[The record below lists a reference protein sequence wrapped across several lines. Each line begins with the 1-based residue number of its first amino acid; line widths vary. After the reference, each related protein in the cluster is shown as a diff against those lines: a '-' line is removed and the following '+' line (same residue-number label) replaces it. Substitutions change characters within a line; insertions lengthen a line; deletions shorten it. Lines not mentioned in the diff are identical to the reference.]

1 MSTQKDRIE
10 KLETDVQKLVEEN
23 TKRFAGVD
31 KALENIASSIKEL
44 SIGFSGGLNKNN
56 GENSQNSSKESRDT
70 HHSSGHGHHRDRK
83 EDGSYVCPLK
93 MDFPRF
99 FGEEPIIWLDRVA
112 QYFELQQ
119 TLEEQ
124 KVTLAAFYLEGE
136 ANQWWQWLKKI
147 YAQDAKP
154 LVWETFEQ
162 DLLAR
167 FGPTDYEDFDEAL
180 SHIEQKGTVREY
192 QQEFECLANRVVDWP
207 EKALVGTFLGGLQ
220 PDIANP
226 IKMFKPRTLRETI
239 QFAQMQED
247 QMKRAK
253 PFLLE
258 QTKEAPRDD
267 SVQPTS
273 IQRSNVSL
281 PPTKKLS
288 WEAMQKRREKG
299 LCFNCD
305 ERFTPGHRCEVKHLF
320 IIEAEP
326 GEGQGR
332 IGENFENEQLDEI

>member
-1 MSTQKDRIE
+1 MQKSPAE
-10 KLETDVQKLVEEN
+10 A
-23 TKRFAGVD
+23 TKRFEALE
-31 KALENIASSIKEL
+31 KSLENIANSMME
-44 SIGFSGGLNKNN
+44 GFSVGSSKNN
-56 GENSQNSSKESRDT
+56 GDKSLNSNKRPKDK
-70 HHSSGHGHHRDRK
+70 SSGQGFHRGRQ
-83 EDGSYVCPLK
+83 EDGSYIRPLK
-93 MDFPRF
+93 MDFPQF

-112 QYFELQQ
+112 QYFEIQQ
-119 TLEEQ
+119 MPEEQ

-167 FGPTDYEDFDEAL
+167 FGPTGYEDFDEAL
-180 SHIEQKGTVREY
+180 AHIEQKGTVREY
-192 QQEFECLANRVVDWP
+192 QREFECLANRVVDWP

-226 IKMFKPRTLRETI
+226 VKMLKPRTLRETI

-258 QTKEAPRDD
+258 KTKEAPRDD

-299 LCFNCD
+299 LCFN
-305 ERFTPGHRCEVKHLF
+305 
-320 IIEAEP
+320 
-326 GEGQGR
+326 
-332 IGENFENEQLDEI
+332 